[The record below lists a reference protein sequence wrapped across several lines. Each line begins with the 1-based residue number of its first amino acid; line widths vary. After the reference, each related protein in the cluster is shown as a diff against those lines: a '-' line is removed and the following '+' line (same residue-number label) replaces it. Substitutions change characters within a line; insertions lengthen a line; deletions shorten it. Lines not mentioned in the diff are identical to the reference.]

1 MRAESEEKQLPQ
13 GKDIW
18 KVVHLVGRRMI
29 TMTTIHFG
37 SDYDRSLGFNLLL
50 GEEEPVCM
58 CMLCIGEGD
67 GVRSLEFNSP

>member
-13 GKDIW
+13 GEDIW
-18 KVVHLVGRRMI
+18 KVAHLVGRRMI
-29 TMTTIHFG
+29 AMTTIHFG
-37 SDYDRSLGFNLLL
+37 SDYARSPGFNLLL
-50 GEEEPVCM
+50 WGEEPVCM